1 MSVTMKIGVPVDP
14 LPVRNPNWM
23 EGYMEEYGKGYVDRD
38 ELGRQD
44 LPEDVMIIEECM
56 RETQLS
62 NCNFLQ
68 TYDCDERKCQWNFI
82 FWFLVVILP
91 IVLIFLIVGAWKRR
105 RVF

>member
-1 MSVTMKIGVPVDP
+1 MKIGVPVETQP
-14 LPVRNPNWM
+14 IRNPNWM
-23 EGYMEEYGKGYVDRD
+23 EGED
-38 ELGRQD
+38 ESEIDRQD
-44 LPEDVMIIEECM
+44 IPEDVMIIEECL

-82 FWFLVVILP
+82 FWFLVVFIPIAILVM
-91 IVLIFLIVGAWKRR
+91 IVSAWKRK

>member
-1 MSVTMKIGVPVDP
+1 MKIGVPVDP
-14 LPVRNPNWM
+14 MAIRNPNWM
-23 EGYMEEYGKGYVDRD
+23 EGYEEDKMYQE
-38 ELGRQD
+38 ELGHQD
-44 LPEDVMIIEECM
+44 IPENVMIIEECR
-56 RETQLS
+56 RETLLS

-91 IVLIFLIVGAWKRR
+91 IALIFIVVGAWKRR